1 MRTLVFSDVHLDV
14 TERGR
19 DRMARFV
26 AFLRS
31 IDPNAVNRVIV
42 LGDLFDFWFEYRH
55 VAFSGYFDVLR
66 VFADLRDAGVELHFF
81 CGNHDFWAGRFLREQ
96 LGFAV
101 HTEPA
106 TLAFGTRRV
115 LLCHG
120 DGLNPRDADYRVYKR
135 IARSALAR
143 WLFGKLHPDRAMGLA
158 LRVSRTSRRAT
169 EAPEPGGGPEVN
181 ALEAYARGVLASGG
195 ADVVM
200 LGHSHHPVRKE
211 YPAPGGTGLYV
222 NTGDWI
228 WHQSFVEWDGEDFLL
243 RELGAKTAAEQVADP
258 EAPQPI

>member
-19 DRMARFV
+19 EPMARFV

-31 IDPNAVNRVIV
+31 IDTGTVNRVIV

-55 VAFSGYFDVLR
+55 VVFSGYFDVLR
-66 VFADLRDAGVELHFF
+66 AFADLRDAGIELHFF
-81 CGNHDFWAGRFLREQ
+81 CGNHDFWAGRFLRDE
-96 LGFAV
+96 LGFAI
-101 HTEPA
+101 HTEPT
-106 TLAFGTRRV
+106 TLPFGEQSV
-115 LLCHG
+115 LLYHG
-120 DGLNPRDADYRVYKR
+120 DGLNPSDVGYRIYKR
-135 IARSALAR
+135 VARTRLAR
-143 WLFGKLHPDRAMGLA
+143 WLFGQLHPDRAMGLA

-169 EAPEPGGGPEVN
+169 EAPTPAAGPEVE
-181 ALEAYARGVLASGG
+181 ALQAHAQRLLAAGE

-211 YPAPGGTGLYV
+211 FPTPNGTGLYF

-228 WHQSFVEWDGEDFLL
+228 WHQSYVEWSGGEFLL
-243 RELGAKTAAEQVADP
+243 REAAAETPAKSVPDSQAR
-258 EAPQPI
+258 QSI